1 MKILKKFLPL
11 LLFFGIYLGL
21 GVYYNDFYAVSPVI
35 IAFGALI
42 FAVVY
47 FKDSI
52 NKNIDHVL
60 KGASNDKILTMCF
73 IFFLSGVFS
82 YITKEI
88 GSVDYLVALILNN
101 VTPSIL
107 FIAIFIISCLISFA
121 LGTSVGT
128 IVTLAPLL
136 PGLANGNIEVLALFS
151 GCLLG
156 GSMFGDNLS
165 IISDTTIAVTQT
177 MGVRML
183 DKFKANGLIALT
195 ASLITCFLIYLNQP
209 DFNVEI
215 QNNINHNFWVV
226 LPYLAIIILALCNL
240 HVLIVLTLSCLLA
253 VCIALFQGIEFLAL
267 SKLMFEGMQSTFEI
281 ALLSLLIG
289 GLAYLI
295 EKNKGF
301 EAIIELISKN
311 QKQSIAITSILI
323 MVIFI
328 NMAVANNTIA
338 LLICGPI
345 AKQISERFHLEKVRI
360 ASFLDIFSCITQG
373 FIPYG
378 AQVLILLTLIDQK
391 ISFTQLASKSYY
403 LIVLLLIS
411 ILYLV
416 FFMNK
421 NDKRLAKTV

>member
-11 LLFFGIYLGL
+11 FLFFGIYLGF
-21 GVYYNDFYAVSPVI
+21 GIYYNDFYAVSPVI
-35 IAFGALI
+35 IAFGAII

-52 NKNIDHVL
+52 NKNIDYVL

-88 GSVDYLVALILNN
+88 GSVDYLVALILNH

-107 FIAIFIISCLISFA
+107 FIAIFIVSCLISFS

-136 PGLANGNIEVLALFS
+136 PGLANGNTEALTLFS

-156 GSMFGDNLS
+156 GAMFGDNLS
-165 IISDTTIAVTQT
+165 IISDTTIAATQT

-195 ASLITCFLIYLNQP
+195 ASLITCVLIYLNQP
-209 DFNVEI
+209 DFSANIHNNVT
-215 QNNINHNFWVV
+215 HNFWVV
-226 LPYLAIIILALCNL
+226 LPYVAIIILALCNL

-253 VCIALFQGIEFLAL
+253 LFIAVFQGIEFLAL

-311 QKQSIAITSILI
+311 QKKSVAIASILI
-323 MVIFI
+323 MIVFI

-373 FIPYG
+373 LIPYG
-378 AQVLILLTLIDQK
+378 AQVLILLTLINQK
-391 ISFTQLASKSYY
+391 ISFTQLVSKSYY

-421 NDKRLAKTV
+421 NDKQLAKTV

>member
-11 LLFFGIYLGL
+11 FLFFGIYLGF

-35 IAFGALI
+35 IAFGAII

-52 NKNIDHVL
+52 NKNIDYVL

-88 GSVDYLVALILNN
+88 GSVDYLVALILNH

-107 FIAIFIISCLISFA
+107 FIAIFIVSCLISFA

-136 PGLANGNIEVLALFS
+136 PGLANGNTEALALFS

-156 GSMFGDNLS
+156 GAMFGDNLS
-165 IISDTTIAVTQT
+165 IISDTTIAATQT

-195 ASLITCFLIYLNQP
+195 ASLITCVLIYLNQP
-209 DFNVEI
+209 DFSANIHNNVT
-215 QNNINHNFWVV
+215 HNFWVI
-226 LPYLAIIILALCNL
+226 LPYVAIIILALCNL

-253 VCIALFQGIEFLAL
+253 LFIAVFQGIEFLAL

-311 QKQSIAITSILI
+311 QNKSVAIASILI
-323 MVIFI
+323 MIVFI

-373 FIPYG
+373 LIPYG
-378 AQVLILLTLIDQK
+378 AQVLILLTLINQK
-391 ISFTQLASKSYY
+391 ISFTQLVSKSYY

-411 ILYLV
+411 IFYLV

-421 NDKRLAKTV
+421 NDKQLAKTV

>member
-11 LLFFGIYLGL
+11 FLFFGIYLSF

-35 IAFGALI
+35 IAFGAII

-52 NKNIDHVL
+52 NKNIDYVL

-88 GSVDYLVALILNN
+88 GSVDYLVALILNH

-107 FIAIFIISCLISFA
+107 FIAIFIVSCLISFA

-136 PGLANGNIEVLALFS
+136 PGLANGNTEALALFS

-156 GSMFGDNLS
+156 GAMFGDNLS
-165 IISDTTIAVTQT
+165 IISDTTIAATQT

-195 ASLITCFLIYLNQP
+195 ASLITCILIYLNQP
-209 DFNVEI
+209 DFSANIHNNVTP
-215 QNNINHNFWVV
+215 NFWVV
-226 LPYLAIIILALCNL
+226 LPYVAIIILALCNL

-253 VCIALFQGIEFLAL
+253 LFIAVFQGIEFLAL

-311 QKQSIAITSILI
+311 QKKSVAIASILI
-323 MVIFI
+323 MIVFI

-373 FIPYG
+373 LIPYG
-378 AQVLILLTLIDQK
+378 AQVLILLTLINQK
-391 ISFTQLASKSYY
+391 ISFTQLVSKSYY

-421 NDKRLAKTV
+421 NDKQLAKTV